1 MTDELVDPQFVAAR
15 CPSVA
20 LPSAVDLFLTAGLLP
35 GTFRTCMV
43 FYFLYL
49 LFSRSYTLW

>member
-20 LPSAVDLFLTAGLLP
+20 IPSAVDLFLTAGLLP
-35 GTFRTCMV
+35 GTFRPCMV
-43 FYFLYL
+43 F
-49 LFSRSYTLW
+49 LFSLLAF